1 MRYLFGFLCVCALG
15 MAPLVGCSD
24 AQPECE
30 RAADCDDGDD
40 CSVDVCDAA
49 NGACSNAPADD
60 GTKCD
65 FDGLPGQCMSGVC
78 EVADQCPYPEG
89 EISNEEYFQ
98 GVRCEE
104 GLTEIFA
111 SRLLYPCSGYAF
123 PCKDGCSI
131 PPPCL
136 CFNCSPCGDGR
147 CQCELGENACNCPA
161 DCG

>member
-1 MRYLFGFLCVCALG
+1 MRCVFVLGFLCAC
-15 MAPLVGCSD
+15 VGCSD
-24 AQPECE
+24 T
-30 RAADCDDGDD
+30 ADR
-40 CSVDVCDAA
+40 
-49 NGACSNAPADD
+49 
-60 GTKCD
+60 
-65 FDGLPGQCMSGVC
+65 
-78 EVADQCPYPEG
+78 EVGDQCPYPEG

-111 SRLLYPCSGYAF
+111 SRLLYPCSGDAF
-123 PCKDGCSI
+123 PCKDGCSQ